1 MHLIITIYCFL
12 YFNEFSCFAFSA
24 VERTMVRGLLNLWK
38 KWEIQILVLL
48 SFTLQFVLLAFA
60 GTRRRKGSALF
71 RIHLWLAYM
80 HG

>member
-1 MHLIITIYCFL
+1 MAKAGVLHLW
-12 YFNEFSCFAFSA
+12 NE
-24 VERTMVRGLLNLWK
+24 
-38 KWEIQILVLL
+38 WEIQILVFL